1 MEVGEMQWKCFARH
15 RCIGTKHFFNDLMI
29 REAILMALMAL
40 MIEEKE
46 AESLVNS
53 TKDLFRSW
61 GDQVAGQSGNGVL
74 VSMWYVL
81 S

>member
-1 MEVGEMQWKCFARH
+1 
-15 RCIGTKHFFNDLMI
+15 
-29 REAILMALMAL
+29 MALMAL

-46 AESLVNS
+46 AETLVNS

-74 VSMWYVL
+74 VSMWYVTTL
-81 S
+81 RWRLMVVLRRA

>member
-1 MEVGEMQWKCFARH
+1 
-15 RCIGTKHFFNDLMI
+15 
-29 REAILMALMAL
+29 MALMAL
-40 MIEEKE
+40 MIEDKE

-74 VSMWYVL
+74 VSMWYVTTVRWRL
-81 S
+81 TLVSRRV